1 MHYVPPSTE
10 PGKHLYKMSKVEI
23 LKPAFL
29 HIPAS
34 YVVACAVM
42 LHVLDL
48 LFFVTITENSYIVF
62 GLRPV
67 AV

>member
-1 MHYVPPSTE
+1 MHTCSNFPTSWKTPLPS
-10 PGKHLYKMSKVEI
+10 I
-23 LKPAFL
+23 
-29 HIPAS
+29 IPAS

-48 LFFVTITENSYIVF
+48 LFFVTMTENSYIVF

>member
-1 MHYVPPSTE
+1 MHSVPPPTE
-10 PGKHLYKMSKVEI
+10 PGKHLYRMSKGEI
-23 LKPAFL
+23 LEPAFL

-48 LFFVTITENSYIVF
+48 LFFVTMTENSYMVF

>member
-1 MHYVPPSTE
+1 MFQIPRNLENTSGKYVVETF
-10 PGKHLYKMSKVEI
+10 LY
-23 LKPAFL
+23 
-29 HIPAS
+29 IPAS

-42 LHVLDL
+42 LQVLDL
-48 LFFVTITENSYIVF
+48 LFFVTMTENSYIVF